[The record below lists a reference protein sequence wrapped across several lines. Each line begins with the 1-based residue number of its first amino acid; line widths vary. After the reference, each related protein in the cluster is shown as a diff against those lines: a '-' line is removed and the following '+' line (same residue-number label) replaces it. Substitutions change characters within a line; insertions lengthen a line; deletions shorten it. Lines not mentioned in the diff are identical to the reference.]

1 MSWMKLTGLR
11 PVLAKNLNYCY
22 IHRYIFTNFRLL
34 QMKNYHATFKYF
46 SYINLPLTILIVFY
60 KPHLQQSGHL
70 RRFVILTKV
79 VIIIIEELISC
90 SRKKLC
96 GISIDSTN
104 VWNLIIYCE
113 LQDLLSCH
121 HSM

>member
-1 MSWMKLTGLR
+1 
-11 PVLAKNLNYCY
+11 
-22 IHRYIFTNFRLL
+22 
-34 QMKNYHATFKYF
+34 MKNYHATFKYF
-46 SYINLPLTILIVFY
+46 SYISLPLTILIAFY
-60 KPHLQQSGHL
+60 KSHLQQSGHL
-70 RRFVILTKV
+70 KRFVILTKV
-79 VIIIIEELISC
+79 VIIIIIEELISY
-90 SRKKLC
+90 SKKKLC